1 MRFIFLFIF
10 LQRITLVFAS
20 AFKLKKELEDL
31 QEFLVK
37 KDLCIYVDYCHISC
51 WWNVLCLCQFIRS
64 WLTTLSSPPCLHLW
78 RAADKDCA
86 SKCLMNKACVME
98 RQTLC
103 VREVL
108 CLLSFQGL
116 SITRHTRTQSRS
128 KVITS
133 KQEMTHIERMSAR
146 TASHPVWLW

>member
-1 MRFIFLFIF
+1 MCRFFVSLSVLDIS
-10 LQRITLVFAS
+10 TLT
-20 AFKLKKELEDL
+20 
-31 QEFLVK
+31 
-37 KDLCIYVDYCHISC
+37 DYP
-51 WWNVLCLCQFIRS
+51 L
-64 WLTTLSSPPCLHLW
+64 LSSPCLHLW

-116 SITRHTRTQSRS
+116 SITRHTH
-128 KVITS
+128 KVIQ
-133 KQEMTHIERMSAR
+133 K
-146 TASHPVWLW
+146 